1 MNTKITLA
9 MLMCGIGAA
18 AASGVASAATADVD
32 VRTIALKYDP
42 AALETDGGARRLY
55 ARIATA
61 AEEVC
66 PSGLNPH
73 WASHEVRTC
82 RERAIESA
90 VAKVH
95 NPRLAAVYLSST
107 KHG

>member
-1 MNTKITLA
+1 MNAKITLT

-18 AASGVASAATADVD
+18 AAAGVASAAAPDFDVPS
-32 VRTIALKYDP
+32 IAVKYDST
-42 AALETDGGARRLY
+42 ALETDGGARRLY
-55 ARIATA
+55 ARIAA
-61 AEEVC
+61 AAADVC
-66 PSGLNPH
+66 PNYVSSPFVSP
-73 WASHEVRTC
+73 AVRAC

-95 NPRLAAVYLSST
+95 NERLAAVYVSAS